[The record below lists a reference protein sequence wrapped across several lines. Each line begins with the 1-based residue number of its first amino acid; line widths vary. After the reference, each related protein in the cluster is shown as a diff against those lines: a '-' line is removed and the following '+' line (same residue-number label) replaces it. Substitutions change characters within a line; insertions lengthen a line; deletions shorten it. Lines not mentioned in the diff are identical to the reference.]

1 MPGMDNFRSLW
12 TDMNQR
18 PFTLG
23 FVDAG
28 GIRTRYVEAGPR
40 DAPAVIMLH
49 GTAGSLENFAAN
61 IGPLSE
67 HFHCHAIDMV
77 GCGYT
82 DKPDIDYAIAVYV
95 DHIKRFMDAKGIDKA
110 TFIGVSMGSWISSRF
125 ALTHP
130 ERVEGVCML
139 APAGLNDHAATK
151 ATITKVR
158 GTAAASPTWESMKTV
173 FKRLI
178 LDERNILP
186 DMMAVRLN
194 IYRLPDYPKAMAHV
208 LSVLQPEAWEAN
220 RIKPEE
226 YKRLDVPV
234 LVICSVDDPNADYP
248 KSARD
253 IAALLPR
260 GRLVDMPRVAHWPQ
274 FEDPDTFN
282 AIFVDFMRERATI

>member
-1 MPGMDNFRSLW
+1 MENFRSLW
-12 TDMNQR
+12 THLNQR

-23 FVDAG
+23 YVDAQ
-28 GIRTRYVEAGPR
+28 GIRTRYVEAGR
-40 DAPAVIMLH
+40 QGAPAVIMLH

-67 HFHCHAIDMV
+67 HFHCLAIDMV

-82 DKPDIDYAIAVYV
+82 DKPDMDYGIAVYV
-95 DHIKRFMDAKGIDKA
+95 DHIRCFMDAKGIEQA
-110 TFIGVSMGSWISSRF
+110 TLVGVSMGSWIASRF

-130 ERVEGVCML
+130 ERAQAVCML

-158 GTAAASPTWESMKTV
+158 GAAAATPTWESIKTV
-173 FKRLI
+173 FRRLI
-178 LDERNILP
+178 LDEKNMLP

-194 IYRLPDYPKAMAHV
+194 IYLQPDYPQAMAHV
-208 LSVLQPEAWEAN
+208 LSVLQPQAWEAN

-226 YKRLDVPV
+226 YRRMTQPA
-234 LVICSVDDPNADYP
+234 LVICSVDDPNLDYP

-253 IAALLPR
+253 IAALLPQ
-260 GRLVDMPRVAHWPQ
+260 GRLVDMKDVAHWPQ
-274 FEDPDTFN
+274 FEDPETFN
-282 AIFVDFMRERATI
+282 AVFVNFMRDHKLLNS

>member
-1 MPGMDNFRSLW
+1 MDDFRSLW
-12 TDMNQR
+12 THLNEY

-23 FVDAG
+23 YVDAG
-28 GIRTRYVEAGPR
+28 GIRTRYVEAGPA

-61 IGPLSE
+61 IGPLSQ
-67 HFHCHAIDMV
+67 HFRCYAIDMV

-82 DKPDIDYAIAVYV
+82 DKPDVDYAIPVYV
-95 DHIKRFMDAKGIDKA
+95 DHIRRFMDAKGIAKA
-110 TFIGVSMGSWISSRF
+110 TFIGVSMGSWISTRF

-130 ERVEGVCML
+130 DRAEGVCML

-158 GTAAASPTWESMKTV
+158 GAAASAPTWDSMKTV
-173 FKRLI
+173 FRRL
-178 LDERNILP
+178 LLEERNILP

-194 IYRLPDYPKAMAHV
+194 IYRQPEYPKAMAHV
-208 LSVLQPEAWEAN
+208 LSVLQPEAWEPN

-226 YKRLDVPV
+226 YQRLDTPV
-234 LVICSVDDPNADYP
+234 LVICSVDDPATDYP

-253 IAALLPR
+253 IAALVPR
-260 GRLVDMPRVAHWPQ
+260 GRLVEMKRVAHWPQ
-274 FEDPDTFN
+274 FEDPQTFN
-282 AIFVDFMRERATI
+282 DIFVTFMRERASI